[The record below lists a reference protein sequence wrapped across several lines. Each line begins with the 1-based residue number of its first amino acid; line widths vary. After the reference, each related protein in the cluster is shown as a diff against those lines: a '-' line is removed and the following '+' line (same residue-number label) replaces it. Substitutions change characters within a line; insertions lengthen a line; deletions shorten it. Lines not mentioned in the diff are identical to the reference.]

1 MYQYKERYTLDF
13 SKAND
18 MDEVHQIIKEELDFP
33 DYYGRNMDALW
44 DCLTDM
50 ITDPTIHMELI
61 GIDRMQHL
69 FPKDTE
75 ILLDILKDLKHCYND
90 RYSNRIM
97 IEIIIGDARYE
108 IH

>member
-13 SKAND
+13 SKVTG

-50 ITDPTIHMELI
+50 VGDPLHIELI
-61 GIDRMQHL
+61 GFERMQRFFLKMQRL
-69 FPKDTE
+69 FL
-75 ILLDILKDLKHCYND
+75 IF
-90 RYSNRIM
+90 
-97 IEIIIGDARYE
+97 
-108 IH
+108 